1 MERIFGMNKTTNIPE
16 PDPRCPPST
25 CVSVDDLLVS
35 IWFLIADRIAPSLC
49 CRYPP
54 PLHRFFLAAV
64 REVSRKDGDLDL
76 AIRYL
81 HEIIVS
87 APPEEMIF
95 EQAGQLLHVI
105 EWRRRYHQAWFPR
118 GQRGTRIRPGTCGP
132 YISRSMVMMQTGNDM
147 AALDLTDRILSSPHA
162 DIGDRNLARLIRAA
176 IHVCEGEVDA
186 AESDISAILSE
197 SSIDC

>member
-1 MERIFGMNKTTNIPE
+1 MTTTGKTPV
-16 PDPRCPPST
+16 PDPRCSGST
-25 CVSVDDLLVS
+25 HVSVDDLLVS

-49 CRYPP
+49 CRFPP
-54 PLHRFFLAAV
+54 PMHRIFLAAV

-81 HEIIVS
+81 HEIIVA

-105 EWRRRYHQAWFPR
+105 EWRRRYHQEWFPR

-132 YISRSMVMMQTGNDM
+132 YISRSMVMMQTGNDT
-147 AALDLTDRILSSPHA
+147 AALDLTARILASPHA
-162 DIGDRNLARLIRAA
+162 DPEDRNLARLIRAA
-176 IHVCEGEVDA
+176 IHVCDGNTDI
-186 AESDISAILSE
+186 AESDILGILTD
-197 SSIDC
+197 SSVDC